1 LCHAELPREVNRRGP
16 HRVDQHGGAIGRS
29 APGESVGEVDS
40 EHRNA
45 ASGEGGVEGDQR
57 LVVPS
62 SPGAGSEDDGC
73 RANDFATTG
82 HAISFS

>member
-29 APGESVGEVDS
+29 APGESVGKVDA
-40 EHRNA
+40 EHGNA
-45 ASGEGGVEGDQR
+45 TAAEGCVEGDQR

-62 SPGAGSEDDGC
+62 SAGAGSEDGGC

-82 HAISFS
+82 HPISFS